1 MSGVRK
7 TTVRLLR
14 AMMERYQDAGP
25 AGRRLRGW
33 LMRHGPGMVTCG
45 EFEQFIHDYQE
56 GWLRPQQR
64 RVFDLHMELCPMC
77 RAYFTSYLRAVV
89 LGKRLCDPEEVSAPM
104 ELPEELVSA
113 ILAARRAH

>member
-1 MSGVRK
+1 MIRW
-7 TTVRLLR
+7 LR
-14 AMMERYQDAGP
+14 AMMERYPGAG
-25 AGRRLRGW
+25 ATGRRLRGW
-33 LMRHGPGMVTCG
+33 LMRYGPRMITCG

-77 RAYFTSYLRAVV
+77 ETYFTSYLRAIAV
-89 LGKRLCDPEEVSAPM
+89 GKQLCDPEGVSAPV
-104 ELPEELVSA
+104 ELPEELVLA